1 MGTPNNEMDEFIK
14 LTKEVDPNAFSLED
28 QLYCCLAMTEFMNK
42 VKPVYLKYAAK
53 DPEATTFL
61 FKM

>member
-1 MGTPNNEMDEFIK
+1 MGTPNNEMNEFIK
-14 LTKEVDPNAFSLED
+14 LMNEVDPNSFSLEE
-28 QLYCCLAMTEFMNK
+28 QMYCGLAMVEFMNK
-42 VKPVYLKYAAK
+42 VKPIYMKHAAK